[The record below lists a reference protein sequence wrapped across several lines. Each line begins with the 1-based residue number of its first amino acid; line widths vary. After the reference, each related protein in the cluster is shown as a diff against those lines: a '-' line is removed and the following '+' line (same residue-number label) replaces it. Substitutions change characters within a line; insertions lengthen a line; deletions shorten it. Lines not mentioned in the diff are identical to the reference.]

1 MNDSSIEKAF
11 IELVKENERLIYKV
25 CSMYVSDEFPMADL
39 FQEVIYNLWKS
50 FPKFRS
56 ECSESTW
63 MYRIALNTCITGM
76 RKELRR
82 PQHVSIL
89 DFEEHLIETESMDST
104 IREMYKLIYR
114 LKTLERAIILLYL
127 EEKSYQE
134 IADITGLTLNNV
146 AIKLK
151 RIKEKLKKMYS
162 GILFVIIGV
171 SLLIPLFI
179 IHFPVREMWRPV
191 FIVSILVF
199 GIFRSIWVYRKVYDA
214 NIQSIKK
221 SLGELKELED

>member
-1 MNDSSIEKAF
+1 MNDSNIEKAF
-11 IELVKENERLIYKV
+11 IELIRENERLIYKV
-25 CSMYVSDEFPMADL
+25 CSVYVSDEFPIADL

-50 FPKFRS
+50 YLKFRN
-56 ECSESTW
+56 ECSVSTW

-82 PQHVSIL
+82 PQQVSIL
-89 DFEEHLIETESMDST
+89 DLKENLIEPESMEEN

-146 AIKLK
+146 ATKLK
-151 RIKEKLKKMYS
+151 RIKEKLKKMS
-162 GILFVIIGV
+162 
-171 SLLIPLFI
+171 
-179 IHFPVREMWRPV
+179 E
-191 FIVSILVF
+191 
-199 GIFRSIWVYRKVYDA
+199 
-214 NIQSIKK
+214 N
-221 SLGELKELED
+221 